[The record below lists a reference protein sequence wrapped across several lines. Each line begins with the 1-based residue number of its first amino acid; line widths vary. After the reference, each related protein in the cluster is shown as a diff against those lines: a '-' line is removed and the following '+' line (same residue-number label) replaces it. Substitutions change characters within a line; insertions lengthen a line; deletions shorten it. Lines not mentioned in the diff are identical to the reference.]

1 MSPTQQDMFENPV
14 ARARELKARR
24 RYDEAQKVLEATL
37 AKNPGDTRA
46 KASLADLYYR
56 TRRYRQAMTMA
67 GAILAQDPDEPRALV
82 VMGNVLLQRKKPK
95 EALEYFRLAL
105 SVAETD
111 YLWIRTARCH
121 LDLKDPRQAR
131 EALSRAEAISGEG
144 RELFRLQAKA
154 AAALD
159 DSEGESRAFRRA
171 AQAAPEDPEGFS
183 AWLLPMLSDLP
194 PRKAIH
200 QSQKLRETKGQELNP
215 HLLLF
220 EAKSLLRKRDHP
232 GALKLLLLLMLE
244 DSNPPAAVLKEA
256 RALKSKAERG

>member
-24 RYDEAQKVLEATL
+24 RYDEAQKVLQAAL
-37 AKNPGDTRA
+37 ARDPGDTRA

-56 TRRYRQAMTMA
+56 TRRYRQAMTLA

-95 EALEYFRLAL
+95 EALDYFRLAL

-111 YLWIRTARCH
+111 YLWLRVARCH
-121 LDLKDPRQAR
+121 LETRQPEEARAALLK
-131 EALSRAEAISGEG
+131 AESFSAEG
-144 RELFRLQAKA
+144 RELLRLQARVA
-154 AAALD
+154 SALD
-159 DSEGESRAFRRA
+159 DPEEESRAFCRA
-171 AQAAPEDPEGFS
+171 AKAAPGDPEGFS
-183 AWLLPMLSDLP
+183 AWLLPMLADLP

-200 QSQKLRETKGQELNP
+200 QSEKLREVKGQELNP
-215 HLLLF
+215 YLLLF

-232 GALKLLLLLMLE
+232 AALKLLLLLE
-244 DSNPPAAVLKEA
+244 DSDPPAEVLKEA

>member
-24 RYDEAQKVLEATL
+24 RYDEAQKVLQAAL
-37 AKNPGDTRA
+37 ARNPGDARA

-56 TRRYRQAMTMA
+56 TRRYRQAMTLA

-95 EALEYFRLAL
+95 EALEYFQLAL
-105 SVAETD
+105 AVAETD
-111 YLWIRTARCH
+111 YLWIRVARCH
-121 LDLKDPRQAR
+121 LELKKPEEAR
-131 EALSRAEAISGEG
+131 AALEKAEVINAEG
-144 RELFRLQAKA
+144 RELFRLQAKVA
-154 AAALD
+154 SALD
-159 DSEGESRAFRRA
+159 DPEAESRAFGRA
-171 AQAAPEDPEGFS
+171 AEAAPDDPEGFS
-183 AWLLPMLSDLP
+183 AYLLPMLTDLP

-200 QSQKLRETKGQELNP
+200 ASEKLREVKGQELNP
-215 HLLLF
+215 YLLLF

-232 GALKLLLLLMLE
+232 GALKLLLLLE
-244 DSNPPAAVLKEA
+244 DSDPPGEVLKEA